1 MCTDSHAI
9 NNITIKYRFPLPR
22 MDDLMEFL
30 SGVEYFTKIDLKRGY
45 HHIRIRE
52 GDEWMAT
59 FKMKDGFLNGW

>member
-1 MCTDSHAI
+1 
-9 NNITIKYRFPLPR
+9 
-22 MDDLMEFL
+22 MDDLMEVL

-45 HHIRIRE
+45 HHIQIRE